1 MGFFSRKKSDKFL
14 IEEDIPAFTL
24 EINKDEEKTVH
35 APNVLT
41 PEEILGKE
49 QDITEEANEG
59 ETALEGLKK
68 RIAAVAENTTIAP
81 EEEVKEQIPDTAKIP
96 ENKPDDAPFVM
107 PTSLPRK
114 EMISSLEAKAEKTVS
129 QPETIIKP
137 EEKSET
143 VIKTTAEKNENVK
156 FSENPIFQEETED
169 VKETSLLDKCLPY
182 IVDEDGKEAV
192 DSKPLYKLQ
201 SVADILK
208 NDSEKILESLSEKYE
223 ISFDDLGRGYKETY
237 IPEEKTEEKPKVE
250 LPKKPEPEK
259 EEKIKVSLPESQIFE
274 ETLPVKN
281 KVKKVQSNVAS
292 VISDIDTPDISLDE
306 PENKKISNTATI
318 TFTPVSDGSK
328 SGSHITVST
337 QTRPIDLTGELVKIT
352 DSDTETTEEKVKL
365 EKNEFEEYVPKE
377 EIENEK
383 DIPKFVRMLSI
394 KKRRAFLQTV
404 LSFFL
409 TIILSISKLPFL
421 SETLLSHTVVG
432 MIICMA
438 VTGIIIL
445 INGDMFISLPKA
457 LSYKCKPDVFA
468 AIASVVTLTYGVFG
482 ILAGDIIVDML
493 ILLSF
498 ILSFRALSKFFKSS
512 YTLSNLKI
520 IAQNGQKR
528 AVKLIDDNAVTF
540 AMVKNS
546 IEGEALIA
554 APQKAENIK
563 DYMKYSTFGISLGGR
578 LPIMTVISIIM
589 SAIVGFTCG
598 AYFDGVV
605 YGFYA
610 AAAIQCFA
618 ALPVLFL
625 VDNLPLYRTAKKLNC
640 KGAMIA
646 GKTGAQNIEMA
657 NAAVL
662 NACDIFPS
670 GTVTLHQMKVLSE
683 NNLEDTIIRAASLT
697 ESLDSPLTPIFKRIA
712 GTGNIT
718 VFPDSDT
725 VKYEDRMGISGWVD
739 NRLLFIG
746 NRTLMEAHGI
756 EVPPVEVDRKILMQG
771 YFPVYVATRDK
782 ACALLV
788 IQYNVD
794 SAIAYELRR
803 LTNLGVTLLVNSC
816 DPNLTEEMICD
827 YLGLYDDSVKV
838 MSAAGCHM
846 YKNTVTNAKKV
857 SAPAVY
863 RSNPIALASII
874 NCASKIKRS
883 NLLLTIAY
891 VVCACLGAV
900 IFAYTSLGG
909 SGTLISETTLLI
921 YGIASTVASYLIYL
935 LERP

>member
-1 MGFFSRKKSDKFL
+1 
-14 IEEDIPAFTL
+14 
-24 EINKDEEKTVH
+24 
-35 APNVLT
+35 
-41 PEEILGKE
+41 
-49 QDITEEANEG
+49 
-59 ETALEGLKK
+59 
-68 RIAAVAENTTIAP
+68 
-81 EEEVKEQIPDTAKIP
+81 
-96 ENKPDDAPFVM
+96 
-107 PTSLPRK
+107 
-114 EMISSLEAKAEKTVS
+114 
-129 QPETIIKP
+129 
-137 EEKSET
+137 
-143 VIKTTAEKNENVK
+143 
-156 FSENPIFQEETED
+156 
-169 VKETSLLDKCLPY
+169 
-182 IVDEDGKEAV
+182 
-192 DSKPLYKLQ
+192 
-201 SVADILK
+201 
-208 NDSEKILESLSEKYE
+208 
-223 ISFDDLGRGYKETY
+223 
-237 IPEEKTEEKPKVE
+237 
-250 LPKKPEPEK
+250 
-259 EEKIKVSLPESQIFE
+259 
-274 ETLPVKN
+274 
-281 KVKKVQSNVAS
+281 
-292 VISDIDTPDISLDE
+292 
-306 PENKKISNTATI
+306 
-318 TFTPVSDGSK
+318 
-328 SGSHITVST
+328 
-337 QTRPIDLTGELVKIT
+337 
-352 DSDTETTEEKVKL
+352 
-365 EKNEFEEYVPKE
+365 
-377 EIENEK
+377 
-383 DIPKFVRMLSI
+383 
-394 KKRRAFLQTV
+394 
-404 LSFFL
+404 
-409 TIILSISKLPFL
+409 
-421 SETLLSHTVVG
+421 
-432 MIICMA
+432 
-438 VTGIIIL
+438 
-445 INGDMFISLPKA
+445 
-457 LSYKCKPDVFA
+457 
-468 AIASVVTLTYGVFG
+468 
-482 ILAGDIIVDML
+482 ML

-625 VDNLPLYRTAKKLNC
+625 VDNLPLYRTAKKLNR